1 MMDFDDYS
9 LLLAATIVTLV
20 ALVVGRMLHQRM
32 ARSKAASSGPRPM
45 SWMEEHMFL
54 SDCFPKEANITPAC
68 NVINCEVFFKD
79 GLPAADKVEKLVR
92 EDLLSFVR
100 FSAVPD
106 LKSHGWKMVDV
117 DLANHI
123 FTYKPVENRQALDAK
138 VDEIVNTDLPGDKPL
153 WQVHLLPAATGAEQ
167 KDCVVFRCHH
177 TVADGLCLVQLLDKV
192 ATTPDGKPIKF
203 VNFKAKKSAT
213 QKSML
218 GRILYNFLYSLEW
231 VRSFVSNL
239 RQAQQPFETDYGFDA
254 PLSHRSGDM
263 RYSGSRKSI
272 CFEPFSLDYV
282 KAIKNKAPGKITV
295 NDVLLGAMVGAM
307 RRYGGDAVDD
317 NTIMR
322 MLIPVGAPID
332 FGANPPPEGDRLG
345 NNWSFAS
352 ADLSKAIRA
361 EDSVARVEITDAVMN
376 RLKKSLD
383 STTSNFITNKLM
395 PLLPPS
401 KAQHSTKDLY
411 ARHTAIFSNV
421 PGPQLP
427 CCVGGKEIEA
437 VYPIFLTLVEQVIVM
452 SYNGKFY
459 FNTTLDPN
467 VVTDYEKFEGY
478 YRDELLDMGKRLGI
492 TDVQL

>member
-1 MMDFDDYS
+1 
-9 LLLAATIVTLV
+9 
-20 ALVVGRMLHQRM
+20 
-32 ARSKAASSGPRPM
+32 M

-54 SDCFPKEANITPAC
+54 SDCFPKEANIRPAC

-79 GLPAADKVEKLVR
+79 GLPAADKVEKLVKGGCKR
-92 EDLLSFVR
+92 SQLGPSALLSFVR

-106 LKSHGWKMVDV
+106 VKSHGWKMVDV

-123 FTYKPVENRQALDAK
+123 FTYKPVENRRALDAK
-138 VDEIVNTDLPGDKPL
+138 VDEVAIGLSHVISLYGKSICFRPPL
-153 WQVHLLPAATGAEQ
+153 ELSR

-177 TVADGLCLVQLLDKV
+177 TVADGISLVQLLDKV

-203 VNFKAKKSAT
+203 VNYKAKKAAVQS
-213 QKSML
+213 S
-218 GRILYNFLYSLEW
+218 ILRKDCIQLPLR

-239 RQAQQPFETDYGFDA
+239 RQAQQPLETDYGFDA

-272 CFEPFSLDYV
+272 CFKPFSLDYV

-295 NDVLLGAMVGAM
+295 NDVLLGAM
-307 RRYGGDAVDD
+307 DAHTGRCS
-317 NTIMR
+317 NR
-322 MLIPVGAPID
+322 
-332 FGANPPPEGDRLG
+332 FWGANPPPEGDRLG

-376 RLKKSLD
+376 RLKESLD

-459 FNTTLDPN
+459 FNTTPRS
-467 VVTDYEKFEGY
+467 KC
-478 YRDELLDMGKRLGI
+478 RDGL
-492 TDVQL
+492 